1 MRVSFSTRNAQPQTI
16 SSLMNILRKIFIS
29 PDEPRLRAG
38 WRLAL
43 QTIWMIIL
51 VICVMLPIGFLNGGN
66 LDGGGVIW
74 MQILQLIAF
83 TLSIFL
89 ARRFLDRRTF
99 SSLGLKLDRFVMR
112 DLLVGIG
119 ITFVMMGLIFWIEL
133 ALGWLTI
140 DALAW
145 QVDPVSTVLGQTT
158 LVFLG
163 FVLVGWNEE
172 LLSRGYHLQTLI
184 SGTNVFWGVFLSS
197 AVFGIL
203 HLGNPNAHW
212 TAAVGILFAG
222 IFLAYAYLRT
232 RQLWLPI
239 GLHIGWNFFEG
250 AVFGFPVSGMDTYRL
265 VHSSVAGP
273 PAWTGGPFGPEAGL
287 IMIPALVVGFGLIYA
302 YSHNRQGDKDN
313 I

>member
-1 MRVSFSTRNAQPQTI
+1 
-16 SSLMNILRKIFIS
+16 MNILRKIFIS
-29 PDEPRLRAG
+29 PAEPRLRAG
-38 WRLAL
+38 WRLVL
-43 QTIWMIIL
+43 QTIWMVIL

-66 LDGGGVIW
+66 FDGGDMIW
-74 MQILQLIAF
+74 MQILQLFAF

-89 ARRFLDRRTF
+89 ARRFLDRRSF
-99 SSLGLKLDRFVMR
+99 VSLGLKLDRFVWR

-119 ITFVMMGLIFWIEL
+119 ITFVMMGLIFAIEL

-145 QVDPVSTVLGQTT
+145 QVDPVGTVLGQMT
-158 LVFLG
+158 LVFIG

-197 AVFGIL
+197 AVFGVL
-203 HLGNPNAHW
+203 HLGNPNATW
-212 TAAVGILFAG
+212 VSAVGILFAG
-222 IFLAYAYLRT
+222 IFLAYGYLRT

-250 AVFGFPVSGMDTYRL
+250 AVFGFPVSGTDTYRL
-265 VHSSVAGP
+265 IRSTVTGP
-273 PAWTGGPFGPEAGL
+273 IAWTGGPFGPEAGL
-287 IMIPALVVGFGLIYA
+287 IMIPAFIVGFVLIYA
-302 YSHNRQGDKDN
+302 YSQNRQGDEDN
-313 I
+313 VQEGTEHTN